1 MGGRSSGKPGR
12 RVVRE
17 AAEPYGSLDQLN
29 RLERAI
35 DLLGATEVAKVIGVA
50 KSQPGR
56 WRSGAER
63 IGHAN
68 LTRLLE
74 LDLIVSRLLLAFGDR
89 DGVASFLDGTN
100 AFLNF
105 ARPRVVMQLE
115 GPLAIL
121 VAIEGWEQG
130 AYA

>member
-1 MGGRSSGKPGR
+1 MGGSSKGRPGR

-17 AAEPYGSLDQLN
+17 AAAPYGSLDQAN

-35 DLLGATEVAKVIGVA
+35 DLLGATEVARVLGVS
-50 KSQPGR
+50 KSQPSR

-63 IGHAN
+63 IGHEN

-74 LDLIVSRLLLAFGDR
+74 LDLIVSRLLLAFADR
-89 DGVASFLDGTN
+89 EGVASFLDGTN

-105 ARPRVVMQLE
+105 AQPRVVMELS

-121 VAIEGWEQG
+121 PAIEGWEQG